1 MSTLERALRE
11 QNAVI
16 GDDAD
21 KIAPDA
27 REARDQG
34 FAVERLE
41 LVEFA
46 AVDDTRDHLAHVI
59 GFAAVGWYD
68 AVKLLGRIKRLLR
81 RLTLDSGALG
91 AVEIA
96 DDAPHQ
102 FQRLGIVLGDLV
114 GDTRLP
120 RMDLGA

>member
-1 MSTLERALRE
+1 MSALERAFRE

-16 GDDAD
+16 GDDTD
-21 KIAPDA
+21 KVAPDA

-34 FAVERLE
+34 LAIKRLE
-41 LVEFA
+41 LVEFT

-59 GFAAVGWYD
+59 GFARIGRHD
-68 AVKLLGRIKRLLR
+68 AVKLLGRIKRFLW

-96 DDAPHQ
+96 DDAP
-102 FQRLGIVLGDLV
+102 
-114 GDTRLP
+114 
-120 RMDLGA
+120 